1 MSRLGGRSFRSAGSS
16 LECVEWLRQEKGR
29 ALRRAVQVMHA
40 SDRPVLCSAVLWV
53 GCKPDRQRQC
63 RVVGAMVGGLAGR
76 PIRPAPVA
84 NPPTPCS
91 AALHIIPAWTGP
103 VSLLELASLGAQTLR
118 CPSASLRTSLRSHC
132 RRTRP
137 TTFNLEV
144 SVMARR
150 PMTTTT
156 TIRGAEQQA
165 VGEAQR
171 IPSSRRWTRPPHN
184 QRTPD
189 RPLPTPSEPSMS
201 LIHEPL
207 GSKSHGYWYC
217 ASMSWCHRQKN
228 INITNLD
235 CLFAGFLDKCW
246 HVSLISSL
254 LDTQKQPLSH

>member
-1 MSRLGGRSFRSAGSS
+1 MVEARKRSS
-16 LECVEWLRQEKGR
+16 LTKSRAGDACLGQACAVLCCAVGGMQARQSRGSAAWLVAWLAGPFRP
-29 ALRRAVQVMHA
+29 APA
-40 SDRPVLCSAVLWV
+40 SHQPTNPLFGCPAHHPCLDRPV
-53 GCKPDRQRQC
+53 
-63 RVVGAMVGGLAGR
+63 
-76 PIRPAPVA
+76 
-84 NPPTPCS
+84 
-91 AALHIIPAWTGP
+91 IPAG
-103 VSLLELASLGAQTLR
+103 ELASLGAQTLR